1 MLKWSAFGSARS
13 AYPIIPPPGIV
24 TSLTTAIHV
33 PKPTKSSSQKIAE
46 VDGELRII
54 GGQWRGRKL
63 QFPPLPG
70 LRPSPNR
77 VRETLFNWLAPEIT
91 GARCLDL
98 FAGSGALGLEA
109 LSRGAGNC
117 TFVENARAACERI
130 AAHLKTLK
138 SDNGSVC
145 HANAAQWLQQ
155 KPNSTSQFG
164 ARFDIVFL
172 DPPFRQDFLRD
183 SCEQLE
189 RNDWLADRAWIY
201 IESAADEALPPL
213 PATWTLHRDKRA
225 GKVAYR
231 LFLRVAAPG
240 ANG

>member
-1 MLKWSAFGSARS
+1 M
-13 AYPIIPPPGIV
+13 
-24 TSLTTAIHV
+24 
-33 PKPTKSSSQKIAE
+33 PKPTKNSPQKNAE
-46 VDGELRII
+46 ADGELRII

-63 QFPPLPG
+63 LFPPLPG

-109 LSRGAGNC
+109 LSRGAGRC
-117 TFVENARAACERI
+117 LFVDNARAACERI
-130 AAHLKTLK
+130 TSHLKTLK
-138 SDNGSVC
+138 SDDGIAC
-145 HANAAQWLQQ
+145 HADTAQWLQQ
-155 KPNSTSQFG
+155 KPNNATH
-164 ARFDIVFL
+164 FDMVFL

-183 SCEQLE
+183 CCELLE
-189 RNDWLADRAWIY
+189 RNDWLAERAWIY
-201 IESAADEALPPL
+201 VESAADEALPPL

-231 LFLRVAAPG
+231 LFLRVAAPM

>member
-1 MLKWSAFGSARS
+1 
-13 AYPIIPPPGIV
+13 V
-24 TSLTTAIHV
+24 T
-33 PKPTKSSSQKIAE
+33 KPTKNTPRTLPAG
-46 VDGELRII
+46 DGELRII

-109 LSRGAGNC
+109 LSRGAGSC
-117 TFVENARAACERI
+117 MFVDNARAACERI

-138 SDNGSVC
+138 SDDGSTC
-145 HANAAQWLQQ
+145 HADTAQWLQQ
-155 KPNSTSQFG
+155 KPSNVTH
-164 ARFDIVFL
+164 FDMVFL

-183 SCEQLE
+183 CCERLE
-189 RNDWLADRAWIY
+189 RNDWLAARAWIY

-213 PATWTLHRDKRA
+213 PSSWTLHRDKRA
-225 GKVAYR
+225 GQVAYR
-231 LFLRVAAPG
+231 LFLRVAAPL